1 VVAGVAGA
9 KAADHLGGA
18 LTVGKAGLGLATE
31 RRPGAGA
38 GPAGVADAVA
48 DPLQVKLER
57 SGAPPIEAPGRAP
70 EVHQAGD
77 QVASGAAEKKLAR
90 AVLGA
95 ESDDHP
101 AGKVLDPNPRPFGPP
116 PGRAASLGER
126 RVPANSSP
134 LSRRGS
140 RPAGAPR

>member
-1 VVAGVAGA
+1 MV
-9 KAADHLGGA
+9 
-18 LTVGKAGLGLATE
+18 

-48 DPLQVKLER
+48 DPLQAKLER
-57 SGAPPIEAPGRAP
+57 PGAPPIEAPGRAP

-77 QVASGAAEKKLAR
+77 QVASGAAEKRLAR

-101 AGKVLDPNPRPFGPP
+101 AGKVLDPNPRGPSARR
-116 PGRAASLGER
+116 RAAPLRSVKVAAR
-126 RVPANSSP
+126 RT
-134 LSRRGS
+134 
-140 RPAGAPR
+140 PR